1 MTGEDN
7 GKPVIYKLD
16 ISGAVAQEIKKLIRQ
31 AYQRGSGPKVA
42 RAWRIII
49 DRLRNDPLQFGELIR
64 HHPFL
69 NLLVHVA
76 VVQPMA
82 VTFGIHVEKK
92 LVIIQRVILLKID

>member
-7 GKPVIYKLD
+7 GKPITYKLD
-16 ISGAVAQEIKKLIRQ
+16 ISGPVDQEITKRVRQ
-31 AYQRGSGPKVA
+31 AYQRGFGPKVV
-42 RAWRIII
+42 RAWKIII
-49 DRLRNDPLQFGELIR
+49 DRLRNDPLQFGELTR

-82 VTFGIHVEKK
+82 VTFGIQVEKK
-92 LVIIQRVILLKID
+92 LVIIQRVIL